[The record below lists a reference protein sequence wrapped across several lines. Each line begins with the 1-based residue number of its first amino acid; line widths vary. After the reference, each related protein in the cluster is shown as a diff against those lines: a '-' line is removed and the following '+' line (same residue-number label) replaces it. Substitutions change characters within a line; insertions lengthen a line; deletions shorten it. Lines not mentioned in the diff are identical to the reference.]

1 VVEHDWTVMYNK
13 RGKNQ
18 RNRESK
24 HQRFLNR
31 VHIPSFVIIICY
43 SSNLSYYTLLI
54 IQFIKFVFYT
64 SFMAPKYILAL
75 DQGTSSSRALIFNK
89 EGQILGIEQQEFRQF
104 YPNAGMVEHNPHE
117 IWESQLLTAKTLIT
131 RLKINSGEIAALG
144 ITNQRETTILWDKLT
159 GEPIY
164 NAIVWQDKRTSF
176 ICSDLK
182 SLGKEEEIKKRT
194 GLLLDPYF
202 SGSKI
207 KWLLDQ
213 VPGARENADRGNILF
228 GTVDTWLVW
237 KLTGGKQ
244 HVTDYSNASRTL
256 LYNIHTLEW
265 DRTLLEI
272 FDVPIQMLPEVK
284 PSSNIMGYTAVE
296 LFGHSIPITGIAG
309 DQQAALFG
317 QKCFMPGE
325 AKNTYGTGCFMLMNT
340 GEKPV
345 ESKSGL
351 LTTIAWGLNEKVT
364 YALEG
369 SVFIAGAAIKWLRDG
384 LKIIRSANDTEL
396 FIEKIESNEGVYFVP
411 AFAGLG
417 APYWDM
423 EARGIIVGLTQGINE
438 AHLVRAT
445 LESLAYQ
452 TKDILTAMSSDSG
465 IELKELKVDGG
476 ASVNRFLMQFQSDIL
491 DRVVIRPESVETTAA
506 GVAYLA
512 GLAVG
517 FWNIDDIK
525 TVNKNDLRF
534 LPKMNKSERDRLY
547 KEWLS
552 AVKMCMTH
560 EL

>member
-1 VVEHDWTVMYNK
+1 MT
-13 RGKNQ
+13 
-18 RNRESK
+18 
-24 HQRFLNR
+24 
-31 VHIPSFVIIICY
+31 
-43 SSNLSYYTLLI
+43 
-54 IQFIKFVFYT
+54 
-64 SFMAPKYILAL
+64 PKYILAL
-75 DQGTSSSRALIFNK
+75 DQGTSSSRALIFNR
-89 EGQILGIEQQEFRQF
+89 EGRILGIEQQEFKQI
-104 YPNAGMVEHNPHE
+104 YPSAGMVEHNPHE

-131 RLKINSGEIAALG
+131 RLKINSVEIAAIG
-144 ITNQRETTILWDKLT
+144 ITNQRETTILWDRVT
-159 GEPIY
+159 GEPIH
-164 NAIVWQDKRTSF
+164 NAIVWQDKRTSH
-176 ICSDLK
+176 ICSELK
-182 SLGKEEEIKKRT
+182 RQGKEDVIKSRT

-202 SGSKI
+202 SATKI

-213 VPGARENADRGNILF
+213 VPGARENAEKGNILF

-237 KLTGGKQ
+237 KLTGGNR

-265 DRTLLEI
+265 DTTLLDI
-272 FDVPIQMLPEVK
+272 FNVPLQILPEVK
-284 PSSNIMGYTAVE
+284 PSSCLTGHTAVE

-369 SVFIAGAAIKWLRDG
+369 SVFMAGAAVKWLRDG
-384 LKIIRSANDTEL
+384 LKIIRSATDSEL
-396 FIEKIESNEGVYFVP
+396 FIERTESNEGVYFVP

-417 APYWDM
+417 APYWDP
-423 EARGIIVGLTQGINE
+423 EARGIIVGLTQGVNE
-438 AHLVRAT
+438 THLVRAT

-452 TKDILTAMSSDSG
+452 TKDVLSAMSSDSG
-465 IELKELKVDGG
+465 IKLKELKVDGG

-491 DRVVIRPESVETTAA
+491 DRVVIRPESVETTAT

-512 GLAVG
+512 GLAIG
-517 FWNIDDIK
+517 FWSFDDIK
-525 TVNKNDLRF
+525 TVNKNDIRF
-534 LPKMNKSERDRLY
+534 LPNMDKSERKRLY
-547 KEWLS
+547 SGWLS

-560 EL
+560 ER